1 MNNKSTN
8 IIVTGA
14 NGFTGRFV
22 CKELLKRK
30 IKFSVVLRPGKS
42 YPWIQRLK
50 INTFYADVN
59 NTSSLSEVFK
69 GFNCLINIVSLGFGS
84 AEKIVESCENA
95 GIKRGI
101 FVSSTSIFTTLN
113 PRSKKIR
120 IMAETIIKE
129 SNLVWTII
137 RPTMIYG
144 TPKDRNIIKLIKWIK
159 SLPILPIFGNGQ
171 SLQQPIHVK
180 DVANAL
186 LDVIFNEKTFYKS
199 YNISGKNFLTY
210 NEVIDIICF
219 KINKKVIKLF
229 LPYKICAKILQKIER
244 LNIKLPIKS
253 EQILRL
259 NEDKSFSHINA
270 FNDFGFNPIPFEEG
284 IVEEI
289 KLFEKIV

>member
-1 MNNKSTN
+1 MNNQLNN

-42 YPWIQRLK
+42 YSWIQSLK
-50 INTFYADVN
+50 INTLYADVN
-59 NTSSLSEVFK
+59 NISSLSEVFQ
-69 GFNCLINIVSLGFGS
+69 GFDCLINIVSLGFGS
-84 AEKIVESCENA
+84 ADKIVESCENG
-95 GIKRGI
+95 GIQRAV

-120 IMAETIIKE
+120 IMAEKTIKK

-159 SLPILPIFGNGQ
+159 NLPVLPIFGNGQ

-180 DVANAL
+180 DVAKAL
-186 LDVIFNEKTFYKS
+186 LDVVFNERTFYKS
-199 YNISGKNFLTY
+199 YNISGKNFLTF
-210 NEVIDIICF
+210 NQVVDIISF

-229 LPYKICAKILQKIER
+229 LPYKFCSKILQIIEG
-244 LNIKLPIKS
+244 LKIKLPIKS
-253 EQILRL
+253 EQI
-259 NEDKSFSHINA
+259 FFICVVI
-270 FNDFGFNPIPFEEG
+270 FNGTN
-284 IVEEI
+284 V
-289 KLFEKIV
+289 